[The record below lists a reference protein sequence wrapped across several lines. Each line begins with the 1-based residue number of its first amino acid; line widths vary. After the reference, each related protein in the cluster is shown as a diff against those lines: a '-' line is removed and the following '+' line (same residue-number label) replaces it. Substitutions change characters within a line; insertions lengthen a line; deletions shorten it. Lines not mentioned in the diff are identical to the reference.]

1 MVSLSNQNIITQ
13 LVTLEKKSYQ
23 LIQYEQKDLIEL
35 ELLKEAILNDAIE
48 KPKIIEA
55 IDSLIKNSYA
65 ETGLIKE
72 LRSDLNS
79 IVLK

>member
-13 LVTLEKKSYQ
+13 LVTLEKKSYE

-35 ELLKEAILNDAIE
+35 ELLKEAILNDEIE

-55 IDSLIKNSYA
+55 IDSLIKNSFA

>member
-1 MVSLSNQNIITQ
+1 M
-13 LVTLEKKSYQ
+13 TLEKKSYE

-35 ELLKEAILNDAIE
+35 ELLKEAILNDEIE

-55 IDSLIKNSYA
+55 IDSLIKNSFA
-65 ETGLIKE
+65 ETSLIKE

>member
-1 MVSLSNQNIITQ
+1 M
-13 LVTLEKKSYQ
+13 TLEKKSYE

-35 ELLKEAILNDAIE
+35 ELLKEAILNDEIE

-55 IDSLIKNSYA
+55 IDSLIKNSFA

>member
-1 MVSLSNQNIITQ
+1 LVSLSNQIITQ
-13 LVTLEKKSYQ
+13 LVTLEKKSYE

-35 ELLKEAILNDAIE
+35 ELLKEAILNDEIE

-55 IDSLIKNSYA
+55 IDSLIKNSFA